1 MILSATAGASGDR
14 AWYETV
20 LAVAQSLTP
29 HADYRLDDTGQ
40 SITLLPAGKRRIA
53 GIASLG
59 ASGLAREEAVHQCL
73 TALHVLRRDV
83 HYIVAAGAVQ
93 IVDGSTGRVMP
104 DRSWERG
111 LHQFVEVKEA
121 CQATDRRETLARI
134 TYQSFFR
141 RYLRLAGMT
150 GTASEVAREVRDV
163 YGLDVVRIPLL
174 RPGRRRHAPTQIC
187 LNRMEKWQRVAD
199 EVERLAIR
207 HDHPVLIGTRS
218 VAASEEVSAAL
229 RARGIA
235 HALLNARHLE
245 AEAEIIAGAG
255 RAGCVTVATN
265 MAGRGTD
272 IRLAPGV
279 EARGGLHVILTEFHD
294 SRRIDRQLFGRC
306 ARQGD
311 RGSCQAIVALDDEI
325 FTMHAPRMARLL
337 HRLMSRGI
345 RVPTL
350 LHAMLKRIAQH
361 EAERRSRQARML
373 NLSFGR
379 QLDRI
384 LAFTGRGE

>member
-1 MILSATAGASGDR
+1 VAR
-14 AWYETV
+14 A
-20 LAVAQSLTP
+20 LTP
-29 HADYRLDDTGQ
+29 RIDYNLDEAGLGV
-40 SITLLPAGKRRIA
+40 TLLPAGKRHIE
-53 GIASLG
+53 GLASLG
-59 ASGLAREEAVHQCL
+59 TSSLAREEAVHQAL
-73 TALHVLRRDV
+73 TALYVLRRDV
-83 HYIVAAGAVQ
+83 HYIVSADVVQ

-111 LHQFVEVKEA
+111 LHQFVEVKEGCA
-121 CQATDRRETLARI
+121 PTDRREALARI

-150 GTASEVAREVRDV
+150 GTASEVAQEVRHV

-174 RPGRRRHAPTQIC
+174 RPGRRRHARSQLC
-187 LNRMEKWQRVAD
+187 RDRAEKWLHVAD
-199 EVERLAIR
+199 EVERLAMR
-207 HDHPVLIGTRS
+207 DDRPVLIGTRS
-218 VAASEEVSAAL
+218 VAASEEVSAVL
-229 RARGIA
+229 HARGIA
-235 HALLNARHLE
+235 HALLNARHIK
-245 AEAEIIAGAG
+245 AEAEIVARAG

-272 IRLAPGV
+272 IRLAPSV

-311 RGSCQAIVALDDEI
+311 RGSCRAIVSLDDEI
-325 FTMHAPRMARLL
+325 YTMHAPRMTRLL
-337 HRLMSRGI
+337 HGLSARGI
-345 RVPTL
+345 AVPAFLHTL
-350 LHAMLKRIAQH
+350 LKRLAQR
-361 EAERRSRQARML
+361 EAERRSREARML
-373 NLSFGR
+373 NLTFGR